1 MTIEDLTEPEFRV
14 ADLSDEDFVIFQVAS
29 EALESSDAVF
39 AEQILRR
46 EADRDPKV
54 HFRLFFS
61 RAWACDLRR
70 VH

>member
-1 MTIEDLTEPEFRV
+1 MTIGDLKDPEFQV
-14 ADLSDEDFVIFQVAS
+14 ADLSDEDFFIFQVAS
-29 EALESSDAVF
+29 DAFDSGDAAF

-61 RAWACDLRR
+61 RAWS
-70 VH
+70 

>member
-1 MTIEDLTEPEFRV
+1 MTIQDLKDPEFRV

-29 EALESSDAVF
+29 EELESGDAVF

-46 EADRDPKV
+46 EADMDRKV

-61 RAWACDLRR
+61 RAWA
-70 VH
+70 